1 MRKIMLLV
9 CVIGLLAFGSTAI
22 AVDTNYLLAKKDKVK
37 KEKVHKKQKKGPN
50 QNAIEH
56 ANPNAKFKRYDDYTP
71 KEKEKLER
79 KKWGE
84 MDSEEQDAIS
94 EKYKKNK
101 EKLEELKRSG
111 KRWGE
116 ILKGEN

>member
-1 MRKIMLLV
+1 MRKIILALFILALLS
-9 CVIGLLAFGSTAI
+9 FGSTAI
-22 AVDTNYLLAKKDKVK
+22 AANNNYLLAKKDKAK
-37 KEKVHKKQKKGPN
+37 KEKVHKKEKKGPN
-50 QNAIEH
+50 QNAIDH

-71 KEKEKLER
+71 KEKEKLKE

-84 MDSEEQDAIS
+84 MDTEEQDAIA

-101 EKLEELKRSG
+101 EKLEELKRNV
-111 KRWGE
+111 KQWGE

>member
-1 MRKIMLLV
+1 MRKFFMLVAVL
-9 CVIGLLAFGSTAI
+9 GLLAAPLTAI
-22 AVDTNYLLAKKDKVK
+22 ADDTSYLLAKKDKVK
-37 KEKVHKKQKKGPN
+37 KEKIHKKQKKGPN
-50 QNAIEH
+50 QNAIDH

-71 KEKEKLER
+71 KEKEKLKE

-84 MDSEEQDAIS
+84 MDKEEQDAIS

-101 EKLEELKRSG
+101 EKLEELKRNA

-116 ILKGEN
+116 ILK